1 MRDEAAYK
9 NNLGRARFAGALTG
23 MVGGNKLTGNKVVR
37 AQLQMFE
44 DIIGWGQLLI
54 ITTFSFSSSSSSL
67 T

>member
-44 DIIGWGQLLI
+44 DIIG
-54 ITTFSFSSSSSSL
+54 
-67 T
+67 